1 MNCVF
6 SWIGFPQALIVVCV
20 VMILA
25 CLSVVGLG
33 LRREFKKTKV
43 LCTVGPVS
51 ASVRILA
58 GMHRAGMNGVRI
70 NTAFGGQSQYD
81 AIIRSVRKVGD
92 VPILLDLKGPE
103 VRLRAKKQFVVRKGD
118 LVSVGVDADLS
129 FSWDIYSGL
138 DVGDPVLFDDG
149 RVQTKV
155 TKAGEMQVQLRAQND
170 GILEDGKG
178 ANFPGKDFS
187 SPTLS
192 ERDVELIEFAREREV
207 EFVGLSFARTPD
219 DVNQLRQRIGK
230 SEACIVAKIE
240 NAQGVK
246 NFKGILEAA
255 DGIMI
260 ARGDLGIEL
269 PQESVPLLQK
279 RMIASCNQDGKMVIT
294 ATEMLES
301 MLENP
306 MPTRAEVSDVANAIL
321 DGTDVVMLSGET
333 AVGKHPVEAVA
344 TMAKIAERME
354 PTVSTK
360 VTEEKFRNISSVIS
374 WSVNAIAKAMSLDK
388 VVTITRTGYTARMIA
403 RFRLKQP
410 IIAVTASAVVRNQ
423 LELSY
428 GVQPYRIELEGD
440 RILTVSRALLSKGVL
455 ENDDVVLFTAALR
468 TFEKHASNIIE
479 IHTLR
484 ELRDFWK
491 TQKS

>member
-1 MNCVF
+1 MY
-6 SWIGFPQALIVVCV
+6 
-20 VMILA
+20 
-25 CLSVVGLG
+25 
-33 LRREFKKTKV
+33 
-43 LCTVGPVS
+43 
-51 ASVRILA
+51 
-58 GMHRAGMNGVRI
+58 RAGMNGVRI
-70 NTAFGGQSQYD
+70 NTAFGDESQYD
-81 AIIRSVRKVGD
+81 AIVRNVRRVGE
-92 VPILLDLKGPE
+92 VPVLLDLKGPE
-103 VRLRAKKQFVVRKGD
+103 VRLRAKRKLAVRKGD
-118 LVSVGVDADLS
+118 FVSLGADADLS
-129 FSWDIYSGL
+129 FSWDVYGGL
-138 DVGDPVLFDDG
+138 DVGDLVFFDDG

-155 TKAGEMQVQLRAQND
+155 ARAGERQVQLRALND
-170 GILEDGKG
+170 GVFENGKG

-192 ERDVELIEFAREREV
+192 ERDVELIEFARERDV
-207 EFVGLSFARTPD
+207 EFVGLSFARTVED
-219 DVNQLRQRIGK
+219 IGQIRQRIGK
-230 SEACIVAKIE
+230 SEAGIVAKIE

-246 NFKGILEAA
+246 NFKGILGAA

-279 RMIASCNQDGKMVIT
+279 QMIASCNQDGKMVIT

-301 MLENP
+301 MRDNP

-333 AVGKHPVEAVA
+333 AVGKYPVESVA

-360 VTEEKFRNISSVIS
+360 VAEEEFRNVSSVIS
-374 WSVNAIAKAMSLDK
+374 WSVNAIAKAMALDK

-410 IIAVTASAVVRNQ
+410 IIAVTSSAVVRNQ

-428 GVQPYRIELEGD
+428 GVQPFRIELEGD

-491 TQKS
+491 TQKA